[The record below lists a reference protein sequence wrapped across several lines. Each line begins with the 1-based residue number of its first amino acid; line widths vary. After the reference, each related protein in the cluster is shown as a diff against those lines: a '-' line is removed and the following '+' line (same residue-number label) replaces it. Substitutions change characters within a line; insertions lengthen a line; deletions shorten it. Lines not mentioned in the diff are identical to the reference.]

1 MKVNT
6 ISATLKYS
14 RQLQDGEWKG
24 IEVGAEASV
33 NSKEDWKAA
42 QKTLYE
48 ELAGQLA
55 TLFNNSSQKVPQKP
69 SEEPTDSSWCP
80 IHKVKMKRREKDGG
94 VWYSHKT
101 KDGWCRGQAQRK
113 GARK

>member
-14 RQLQDGEWKG
+14 RELRDGEWKG
-24 IEVGAEASV
+24 IEVSAEASV
-33 NSKEDWKAA
+33 DSRENWKKA
-42 QKTLYE
+42 QAMLYG

-55 TLFNNSSQKVPQKP
+55 NLFNHNSQKAPQKP
-69 SEEPTDSSWCP
+69 SEQPPDPSWCP
-80 IHKVKMKRREKDGG
+80 IHKVKMKRRKKDGQ

-101 KDGWCRGQAQRK
+101 KDGWCRGEAPRK
-113 GARK
+113 GAHR

>member
-1 MKVNT
+1 MKVKT

-14 RQLQDGEWKG
+14 RELQDGEWKG

-33 NSKEDWKAA
+33 HDKEDWKDA
-42 QKTLYE
+42 QKTLYK

-55 TLFNNSSQKVPQKP
+55 GLFNHNSQKVPQKP
-69 SEEPTDSSWCP
+69 SEEPTDSSWCL
-80 IHKVKMKRREKDGG
+80 IHNVKMKRRKKDGQ

-101 KDGWCRGQAQRK
+101 KDGWCRGKAQRK
-113 GARK
+113 GAHR

>member
-24 IEVGAEASV
+24 IEVSAEASV
-33 NSKEDWKAA
+33 DSKESWKKA
-42 QKTLYE
+42 QAMLYE
-48 ELAGQLA
+48 ELAQQLA
-55 TLFNNSSQKVPQKP
+55 SLFNHDAERASQKPPGQSTNP
-69 SEEPTDSSWCP
+69 SWCP
-80 IHKVKMKRREKDGG
+80 IHKVEMKRREKDGQ

-101 KDGWCRGQAQRK
+101 KDGWCGGQAQR
-113 GARK
+113 GGPRK

>member
-24 IEVGAEASV
+24 IEVSAEASV
-33 NSKEDWKAA
+33 EPGENWKKA
-42 QKTLYE
+42 QAILYE

-55 TLFNNSSQKVPQKP
+55 SLFNHNSQKAPQKP
-69 SEEPTDSSWCP
+69 SEEPTDSTFCP
-80 IHKVKMKRREKDGG
+80 IHGVRMKRRGKGG
-94 VWYSHKT
+94 QVWYSHRLN
-101 KDGWCRGQAQRK
+101 DGTWCK
-113 GARK
+113 GKK

>member
-6 ISATLKYS
+6 ITATLKYS
-14 RQLQDGEWKG
+14 RELQDGEWKG

-33 NSKEDWKAA
+33 NSKEDWKDA

-48 ELAGQLA
+48 ELAGQLL
-55 TLFNNSSQKVPQKP
+55 TLFNHNSQKPP
-69 SEEPTDSSWCP
+69 GEPTDPSWCP
-80 IHKVKMKRREKDGG
+80 IHKVKMKRRAKNGG

-101 KDGWCRGQAQRK
+101 KDGWCRGQA
-113 GARK
+113 